1 MVYPPHLSGVVYP
14 PHLRGVVY
22 PPSFLC
28 SNKVVLETGCQGS
41 HDFHYYRK
49 CRFTARMLLSFLCHC
64 NTMPD
69 KISMREERL
78 FLASRYQGALGLWS

>member
-1 MVYPPHLSGVVYP
+1 MVYTHISGAMVYP

-22 PPSFLC
+22 PVPPPCSFLC

-49 CRFTARMLLSFLCHC
+49 CFTARILWLSFLCHC
-64 NTMPD
+64 NTIPD
-69 KISMREERL
+69 KISTREKRL
-78 FLASRYQGALGLWS
+78 FLASRYQGA